1 MRNLSVATQ
10 SGFTIVCSPP
20 RRTKEGRIMKVQEF
34 FLAVALAVLASI
46 RNGARIDGSLRNSL
60 EERL

>member
-1 MRNLSVATQ
+1 
-10 SGFTIVCSPP
+10 
-20 RRTKEGRIMKVQEF
+20 MKVQEF